1 VKIPRKII
9 FIIALMAASAPMRIL
24 ACPACGST
32 NPNFKSPMADGM
44 NAGMLT
50 LLGVLATVLACF
62 AMFFAHVMRT
72 DKTPMNDSE
81 NPTPKNP
88 TDI

>member
-1 VKIPRKII
+1 VKIPRKIV
-9 FIIALMAASAPMRIL
+9 FIIALMAASAPMRIM

-32 NPNFKSPMADGM
+32 NPNFKSSLADGM

-50 LLGVLATVLACF
+50 LLGVLVTVLACF
-62 AMFFAHVMRT
+62 AMFFVHVMRS
-72 DKTPMNDSE
+72 DKTSVNDSE
-81 NPTPKNP
+81 NPIPKNP